1 MIPPR
6 MGYAI
11 LCTDVFPA
19 ERAGAAAAVWLG
31 AAILWAVGFAVW
43 NGIYSPGIVK

>member
-11 LCTDVFPA
+11 LCTDAFPA
-19 ERAGAAAAVWLG
+19 ERAGAAAAVS
-31 AAILWAVGFAVW
+31 AVLWAVGFAVL